1 MIEMIE
7 VFLFFKYI
15 FNSVSMKYVL
25 MHKDVPVADMDFSED
40 GDLLKTSNV
49 QSADHMPY
57 GTFKGG
63 FLDGAQMKDWWKGRS
78 IPASRTGL
86 ENLLEQLQL
95 VDVEPL
101 VIRSLGLSLSD
112 HYWIK
117 PSESELTWSDV
128 NYFEND
134 FSDDIGDILFG
145 NSYIGGVFDYS
156 SPDNTSDGVLKK
168 RWKIIDGKRCLLKG
182 GNLPYFQEPFNEVV
196 ASKIMD
202 ILDIPHVDYSLINNS
217 GSIFSLCEDMVTKD
231 TELIS
236 ASRVC
241 SKLKK
246 SNNMN
251 WFNHY
256 LMVCGDQGLDLR
268 ADVEK
273 MIVIDYIICN
283 RDRHFNN
290 FGIIRDSN
298 TLQWISAAP
307 IFDSGSSLGSNIA
320 TDMFDY
326 GYFEE
331 CKPFAETF
339 NDQIKYV
346 TDYDWLD
353 RESLKT
359 IPSIIEDVFSDF
371 NGWLLPERMA
381 LIRQLVESRIESLL
395 NKIG

>member
-168 RWKIIDGKRCLLKG
+168 RWKIIDGKRCLL
-182 GNLPYFQEPFNEVV
+182 
-196 ASKIMD
+196 
-202 ILDIPHVDYSLINNS
+202 
-217 GSIFSLCEDMVTKD
+217 
-231 TELIS
+231 
-236 ASRVC
+236 
-241 SKLKK
+241 
-246 SNNMN
+246 
-251 WFNHY
+251 
-256 LMVCGDQGLDLR
+256 
-268 ADVEK
+268 
-273 MIVIDYIICN
+273 
-283 RDRHFNN
+283 
-290 FGIIRDSN
+290 
-298 TLQWISAAP
+298 
-307 IFDSGSSLGSNIA
+307 
-320 TDMFDY
+320 
-326 GYFEE
+326 
-331 CKPFAETF
+331 
-339 NDQIKYV
+339 
-346 TDYDWLD
+346 
-353 RESLKT
+353 
-359 IPSIIEDVFSDF
+359 
-371 NGWLLPERMA
+371 
-381 LIRQLVESRIESLL
+381 
-395 NKIG
+395 